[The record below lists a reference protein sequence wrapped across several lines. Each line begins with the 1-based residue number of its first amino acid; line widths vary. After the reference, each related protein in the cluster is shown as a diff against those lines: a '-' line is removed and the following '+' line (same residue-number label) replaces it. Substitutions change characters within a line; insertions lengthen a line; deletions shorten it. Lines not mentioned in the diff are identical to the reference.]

1 MMVLFGVCYILYFV
15 ILPMFI
21 LYKIDESV
29 LYEFCKIMW
38 IKIVV
43 SEELNNR
50 LMLVSCG
57 QKNKGN

>member
-1 MMVLFGVCYILYFV
+1 MMLLFGVCYILYFV
-15 ILPMFI
+15 ILPMFT

-29 LYEFCKIMW
+29 LHELCKIMW

-43 SEELNNR
+43 TEELNNR

-57 QKNKGN
+57 KKK

>member
-1 MMVLFGVCYILYFV
+1 MMLLFGVCYILYFV
-15 ILPMFI
+15 ILPMFT

-29 LYEFCKIMW
+29 LYELCKIMW

-43 SEELNNR
+43 TEELNNR

-57 QKNKGN
+57 KKK

>member
-1 MMVLFGVCYILYFV
+1 MMLLFGVCYILYFV
-15 ILPMFI
+15 ILPMFT

-29 LYEFCKIMW
+29 LYELCKIMW

-43 SEELNNR
+43 TEELNNR

-57 QKNKGN
+57 KTK

>member
-1 MMVLFGVCYILYFV
+1 MMLLFGVCYILYFV
-15 ILPMFI
+15 ILPVFT

-29 LYEFCKIMW
+29 LYELCKIMW

-43 SEELNNR
+43 TEELNNR

-57 QKNKGN
+57 KKK